1 MDALDDEIF
10 YSDDELSD
18 SEMFSEKQTQSS
30 YFQQDD
36 NNSFEKIRQRQN
48 SSGALSPPGMG
59 TCVNN
64 YNSNTSI
71 INTAQKINTINSP
84 VNQISNGI
92 ANLLRPESLWNQNNR
107 AAQKPQIKKPMSYS
121 AMTKQPLSA
130 SQIKVV
136 ETPRPAPLYKLAEKV
151 AKPASSAITTSYRFR
166 SKSPRPDTRFPAD
179 QQLVIGPIP
188 GNLEHDV
195 IYNSLRGIFQS
206 RGAVCF
212 MFVHKSAVKD
222 DISGKQVKFGYVVFA
237 EKGTA
242 QKVMREGSVSIG
254 GGHKIKLTG
263 MKK

>member
-18 SEMFSEKQTQSS
+18 SEIFSEKQTQSS
-30 YFQQDD
+30 YFHQDD
-36 NNSFEKIRQRQN
+36 NNSFEKMRQRQN

-59 TCVNN
+59 TNFNN
-64 YNSNTSI
+64 FNSNTTSI
-71 INTAQKINTINSP
+71 INTITSP

-92 ANLLRPESLWNQNNR
+92 GNLLRPESQWNQNNR
-107 AAQKPQIKKPMSYS
+107 AAQKPPLKASMSYS
-121 AMTKQPLSA
+121 AITRKDPISTP
-130 SQIKVV
+130 QIKVV
-136 ETPRPAPLYKLAEKV
+136 ETPRPAPLYKLAAKV
-151 AKPASSAITTSYRFR
+151 VKPTSSAITTSYRFR

-188 GNLEHDV
+188 GHLDHDL

-237 EKGTA
+237 EKGVA
-242 QKVMREGSVSIG
+242 QKVIKEGSVTFG
-254 GGHKIKLTG
+254 GGHKIKVSS

>member
-18 SEMFSEKQTQSS
+18 SEIFSEKQTTSS
-30 YFQQDD
+30 YFHQDD

-59 TCVNN
+59 TCVNS
-64 YNSNTSI
+64 YNSNSSI
-71 INTAQKINTINSP
+71 INTINSP

-92 ANLLRPESLWNQNNR
+92 ANLLRPESQWNQNNR

-121 AMTKQPLSA
+121 AMTRKDPIST

-136 ETPRPAPLYKLAEKV
+136 ETPRPAPLYKLAAKV

-166 SKSPRPDTRFPAD
+166 SKSPHPDTRFPAD

-188 GNLEHDV
+188 GHLEHDT
-195 IYNSLRGIFQS
+195 IYNSLRGIFQA

-237 EKGTA
+237 EKGVA
-242 QKVMREGSVSIG
+242 QKVIKEGIVTFG
-254 GGHKIKLTG
+254 GGHKIKVAS